1 MINLYILDII
11 YVVLVAYTNL
21 LHLKKKKQ
29 KYSKADYYFLTMKPN
44 LCIYTNVQ
52 VDYIHNSIGHIVK
65 KKKKKILHFI
75 YWSVLWINTFD
86 KVAL

>member
-1 MINLYILDII
+1 
-11 YVVLVAYTNL
+11 
-21 LHLKKKKQ
+21 
-29 KYSKADYYFLTMKPN
+29 MKPN